1 MAQISRRNNIVIR
14 ATKVSNVAEQT
25 SPTNTVLEQ
34 KISAVLRK
42 VSIRTRNLVISVCNT
57 ANQNRN

>member
-1 MAQISRRNNIVIR
+1 MAQISRRNDIVIR

>member
-14 ATKVSNVAEQT
+14 ATKISNVAEQT